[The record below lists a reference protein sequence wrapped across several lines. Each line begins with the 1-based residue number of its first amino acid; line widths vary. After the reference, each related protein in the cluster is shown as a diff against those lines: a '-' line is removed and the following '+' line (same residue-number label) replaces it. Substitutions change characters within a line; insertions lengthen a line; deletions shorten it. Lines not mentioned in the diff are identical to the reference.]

1 MNPIPTSSFGPCSAS
16 LRSTP
21 AATPCTPRR
30 MSLSQSQ
37 SFTNLRDS
45 TKTTSTSLGL
55 VRLLQERGISA
66 AVYQHQS
73 WDRSAGGGGGVLFS
87 TSVAPVVAPVDSQR
101 PTTPPN
107 SPEHDSQSPGSQDG
121 SSDFSFKSPLG
132 ENFLASRPA
141 RSILMDVAAGG
152 GGAGGA
158 SQAARDCE
166 SQTDVTVYNL
176 NLVDKLKRLGLAS
189 PVRGQSPGGGGG
201 HRAAPPILGALG
213 GLRRSGS
220 PFSLN
225 EGMRRNRSYPVMVG
239 ASMAMK
245 GPGPQNENDSML
257 LEPKLPK
264 QSSLK

>member
-1 MNPIPTSSFGPCSAS
+1 
-16 LRSTP
+16 
-21 AATPCTPRR
+21 
-30 MSLSQSQ
+30 
-37 SFTNLRDS
+37 
-45 TKTTSTSLGL
+45 
-55 VRLLQERGISA
+55 
-66 AVYQHQS
+66 
-73 WDRSAGGGGGVLFS
+73 
-87 TSVAPVVAPVDSQR
+87 
-101 PTTPPN
+101 
-107 SPEHDSQSPGSQDG
+107 
-121 SSDFSFKSPLG
+121 
-132 ENFLASRPA
+132 
-141 RSILMDVAAGG
+141 MDVAAGG

-245 GPGPQNENDSML
+245 GPGPQNENDSLL

>member
-1 MNPIPTSSFGPCSAS
+1 
-16 LRSTP
+16 
-21 AATPCTPRR
+21 

-45 TKTTSTSLGL
+45 TKTFSTSLGL

-73 WDRSAGGGGGVLFS
+73 WAAAAGGGGGVLFS
-87 TSVAPVVAPVDSQR
+87 TSVAPRTAAYPQKPS
-101 PTTPPN
+101 TPPN
-107 SPEHDSQSPGSQDG
+107 SPEHSTQSPGSLVEQDD
-121 SSDFSFKSPLG
+121 DFSFKSSSN

-141 RSILMDVAAGG
+141 CSILMEVAGG
-152 GGAGGA
+152 GGGGGT
-158 SQAARDCE
+158 QQARDCE
-166 SQTDVTVYNL
+166 SQTDVSVYNL

-189 PVRGQSPGGGGG
+189 PGRGQPRG
-201 HRAAPPILGALG
+201 HAPILGALG
-213 GLRRSGS
+213 GLRRPGS

-225 EGMRRNRSYPVMVG
+225 EGMRRNRTYPVMVG

-245 GPGPQNENDSML
+245 GPGPQDEEML